1 MADIENEIFTGVSNG
16 LTAQFPNITVKGITT
31 LTPKEFPTC
40 YIEETDNYTD
50 TRTIT
55 SPGNETHAVVTYEAN
70 VFTKGSRCKTE
81 AKAIIG
87 ALDAIMLE
95 YGFIRTTRTPI
106 PTADTT
112 VYRYFTRYAARVSE
126 DKTIYRR

>member
-1 MADIENEIFTGVSNG
+1 MADIENEIFTGVSNS

-55 SPGNETHAVVTYEAN
+55 SPGNETHAVVTY
-70 VFTKGSRCKTE
+70 SR
-81 AKAIIG
+81 KA
-87 ALDAIMLE
+87 AS
-95 YGFIRTTRTPI
+95 
-106 PTADTT
+106 
-112 VYRYFTRYAARVSE
+112 ARP
-126 DKTIYRR
+126 RRKR